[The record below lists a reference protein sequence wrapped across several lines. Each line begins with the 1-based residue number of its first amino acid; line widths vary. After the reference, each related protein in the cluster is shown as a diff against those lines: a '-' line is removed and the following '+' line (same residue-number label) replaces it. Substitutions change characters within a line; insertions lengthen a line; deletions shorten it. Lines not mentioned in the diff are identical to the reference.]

1 MKINKFTSIV
11 ASLMLAGAF
20 TSLSACPID
29 VDIHPTSC
37 PNPMNLKSGGLVPA
51 ALVGSGSFDVLNVDT
66 EHPNGIQ
73 MYGKDASNKS
83 VVVKAVK
90 PKDVVGAFSKDHLD
104 CGDALSCT
112 EEESDGFKDLEVKF
126 PMQGYYITVFNDA
139 GEAVEEYQP
148 GVADILKGYA
158 VGGPVSNGCVPI

>member
-1 MKINKFTSIV
+1 MLLISQW
-11 ASLMLAGAF
+11 SLKL
-20 TSLSACPID
+20 L
-29 VDIHPTSC
+29 
-37 PNPMNLKSGGLVPA
+37 
-51 ALVGSGSFDVLNVDT
+51 
-66 EHPNGIQ
+66 
-73 MYGKDASNKS
+73 
-83 VVVKAVK
+83 K

-148 GVADILKGYA
+148 GVADILKGTSMLKCYLPTWFLFFCRS
-158 VGGPVSNGCVPI
+158 GNLG